1 MGGVCCAGDSQFM
14 RFPDRLPI
22 PDEVLKIA
30 QKLEDAGYET
40 WCVGGAIRDNLL
52 GVENHD
58 FDLTTAAPPE
68 EVRRLFKRTVPVGIE
83 HGTVAVLDQDKRA
96 HEVVT
101 FWRDIRTGVRR
112 DVVVCGVLVT
122 GDVARRDVAV

>member
-1 MGGVCCAGDSQFM
+1 MAGVCCADEANAERGSRNAEHHREAPGAARPSIAVPRSAFRLPRSM

-52 GVENHD
+52 GLEHHD
-58 FDLTTAAPPE
+58 FDLTTAAAPE
-68 EVRRLFKRTVPVGIE
+68 EVRKLFK
-83 HGTVAVLDQDKRA
+83 GTVSVALELGTVDVLDA
-96 HEVVT
+96 H
-101 FWRDIRTGVRR
+101 G
-112 DVVVCGVLVT
+112 LPP
-122 GDVARRDVAV
+122 